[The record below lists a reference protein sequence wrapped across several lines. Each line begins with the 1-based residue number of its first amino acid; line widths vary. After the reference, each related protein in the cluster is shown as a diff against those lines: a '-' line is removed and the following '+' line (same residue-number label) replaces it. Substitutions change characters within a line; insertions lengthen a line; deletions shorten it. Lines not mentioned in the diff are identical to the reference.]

1 MDGATGSYRAPRG
14 IGDVQRL
21 GPVPGLTAVARSI
34 ASDRS
39 GLSGNWCDM
48 RLHSAGHAV
57 VVVGDVAGHGA
68 QASAAKRDLRPALR
82 ELVMHGEH
90 PSVVVKAL
98 DALTSSS
105 EAGMATMLYGVID
118 PARRSAELFNAGHP
132 PPLIVDPRGVARYV
146 RGAHFPP
153 LGSGFCLNI
162 TSSHC
167 YLEAGSTLIVY
178 TDGLVARRGEDL
190 ADGLDKL
197 QRMAC
202 GSHRRSVDEICDLL
216 LGEHVSDGTQD
227 DLTVVV
233 IRLREEDP

>member
-1 MDGATGSYRAPRG
+1 M
-14 IGDVQRL
+14 
-21 GPVPGLTAVARSI
+21 GLHA
-34 ASDRS
+34 
-39 GLSGNWCDM
+39 
-48 RLHSAGHAV
+48 AGHAV

-68 QASAAKRDLRPALR
+68 EASAAKRDLRPALR

-98 DALTSSS
+98 DALTGSS

-118 PARRSAELFNAGHP
+118 PARRSAELFSAGHP
-132 PPLIVDPRGVARYV
+132 PPLIVDPRGLAHYV
-146 RGAHFPP
+146 RGTHFPP

-190 ADGLDKL
+190 ADGLGEL
-197 QRMAC
+197 QRMAS

-216 LGEHVSDGTQD
+216 LAEHVSKRSTED
-227 DLTVVV
+227 DVTVVV
-233 IRLREEDP
+233 IRLQEEDP

>member
-1 MDGATGSYRAPRG
+1 M
-14 IGDVQRL
+14 GDVHERL
-21 GPVPGLTAVARSI
+21 GPVPGLIAVARSI
-34 ASDRS
+34 ASDRT

-68 QASAAKRDLRPALR
+68 QASAAKRELRPALR

-90 PSVVVKAL
+90 PSVVVRAL
-98 DALTSSS
+98 DALTGSSA
-105 EAGMATMLYGVID
+105 AGMATMLYGVID
-118 PARRSAELFNAGHP
+118 PARRSAEVFNAGHP
-132 PPLIVDPRGVARYV
+132 PPLIVDPRGLASYV
-146 RGAHFPP
+146 GGTHFPP

-167 YLEAGSTLIVY
+167 YLEAGSTLVVY

-197 QRMAC
+197 QRMAG
-202 GSHRRSVDEICDLL
+202 GSHCRSVDEICDLL
-216 LGEHVSDGTQD
+216 VAEHVRRGNTED

-233 IRLREEDP
+233 IRLQEGDT